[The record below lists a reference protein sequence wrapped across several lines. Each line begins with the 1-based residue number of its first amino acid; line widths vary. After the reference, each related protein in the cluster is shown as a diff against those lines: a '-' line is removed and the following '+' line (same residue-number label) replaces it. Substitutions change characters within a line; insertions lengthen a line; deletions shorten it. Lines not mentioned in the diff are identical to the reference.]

1 MKFIALLM
9 LLGTSLAFAQETLDV
24 RFLLTQRTSGTSF
37 SVPISVNG
45 QGEISL
51 FGDNGTSQLSFQPTL
66 QVGFTR
72 AVIEYSAPVLLN
84 RFNFYPVQ
92 KELGWIEV
100 KRQRIEYGMGLS
112 SIIKSA
118 TTVGLIPYKGSLQT
132 IIRNK
137 TSQQE
142 KSLPFRM
149 PKRLEDLVRWNEGDH
164 GTFQTYGGIE
174 AYAGFSA
181 GIVDVATVSFG
192 LQNQFMVEIR
202 KLAKNEIS
210 IRIGEENLKSRQ
222 LKVGPWLTYGAV
234 ANFKGKRFSAE
245 FKLDITNPDHH
256 HLFEEALDGNIKLL
270 QETLPH
276 KAQKLSWIGH
286 DRSFYFGIP
295 SVAGKTISRGHYDL
309 NEDGVETELDFKGSK
324 NKGYLTPLRNH
335 QNFVYQTEEG
345 MVVVWTSEMNKTDE
359 RALEKNFLSKGRII
373 GIKNFDR
380 DLPNN
385 TKFGSVVSQIGIHV
399 SRKEVDALKTA
410 DFELVTTYLKER
422 CEKEKLSCR
431 KEKNI
436 TKIVQKL
443 KNLLTKPWKEMRG
456 DMGLLMIK
464 EPALIH
470 AVVKAMKYKKEVYFK
485 FLSERYQSME
495 GSSPIEF

>member
-1 MKFIALLM
+1 MKFFALLL
-9 LLGTSLAFAQETLDV
+9 LLGHTLAFAQEALDV

-51 FGDNGTSQLSFQPTL
+51 FGDNGTSELSFQPTL
-66 QVGFTR
+66 QLGFAR

-100 KRQRIEYGMGLS
+100 KRQRIEFGMGMS

-149 PKRLEDLVRWNEGDH
+149 PKRLEELNRWNEGDH

-174 AYAGFSA
+174 VYAGFSV
-181 GIVDVATVSFG
+181 GIVDIATAYIG
-192 LQNQFMVEIR
+192 LQNQFMVEIK
-202 KLAKNEIS
+202 KLNNDQIS
-210 IRIGEENLKSRQ
+210 ISIGEENLKSRQ
-222 LKVGPWLTYGAV
+222 LKLGPWISHASV
-234 ANFKGKRFSAE
+234 AKFKGKRFSAE
-245 FKLDITNPDHH
+245 FKLDINNPEHH
-256 HLFEEALDGNIKLL
+256 HLFEEALDGNIKVL

-276 KAQKLSWIGH
+276 KLQKLTWIGS
-286 DRSFYFGIP
+286 DRHFYFGIP
-295 SVAGKTISRGHYDL
+295 SVAGKTISSGHYDL
-309 NEDGVETELDFKGSK
+309 NEDGVESELDFKGSK

-335 QNFVYQTEEG
+335 QNFTYQTEQG
-345 MVVVWTSEMNKTDE
+345 MVVVWTSEMNKTSEGAIE
-359 RALEKNFLSKGRII
+359 RNFLSKGRII
-373 GIKNFDR
+373 GIKGFNR
-380 DLPNN
+380 DLPND

-399 SRKEVDALKTA
+399 SRKEVDALQTA
-410 DFELVTTYLKER
+410 DFNLVASYLKER

-431 KEKNI
+431 KEKNVTNI
-436 TKIVQKL
+436 IQKL
-443 KNLLTKPWKEMRG
+443 KNLVVKPWKDMRG
-456 DMGLLMIK
+456 DLGLLMIK